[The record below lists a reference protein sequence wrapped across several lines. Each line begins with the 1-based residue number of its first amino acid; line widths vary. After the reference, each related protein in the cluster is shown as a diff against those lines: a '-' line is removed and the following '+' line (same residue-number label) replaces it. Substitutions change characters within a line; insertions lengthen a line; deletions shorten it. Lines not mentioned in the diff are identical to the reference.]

1 MTEQTSTPTTNA
13 AETRGSGTGLSTA
26 DIASAMNPG
35 NTTTNE
41 SASNS
46 NTSTPS
52 DATDATM
59 VETRSTGMTASSGSG
74 KRETATPLFQS
85 DETDSFRARW
95 QDIQGTFVD
104 DPRHAVEQGDNLV
117 ADIMK
122 RLAELFAEK
131 RSELE
136 KQWEEGQ
143 DVSTED
149 LRVALQSYR
158 SFFDRLLSV

>member
-1 MTEQTSTPTTNA
+1 MTDQTSTPTPSA
-13 AETRGSGTGLSTA
+13 PESSGTGLSTA
-26 DIASAMNPG
+26 DIASAMEPRDTSAQESESNTIAQPDAT
-35 NTTTNE
+35 NTTE
-41 SASNS
+41 
-46 NTSTPS
+46 
-52 DATDATM
+52 
-59 VETRSTGMTASSGSG
+59 VETRSTDKTAVPSAAMEG
-74 KRETATPLFQS
+74 TATPLFQS
-85 DETDSFRARW
+85 DETDSFRSRW
-95 QDIQGTFVD
+95 QEIQGTFVD

-136 KQWEEGQ
+136 QQWEQGQ